1 MIQNLNKFTFAA
13 FGRIL
18 SETAPDRGFP
28 QEPGW
33 TTERLCYA
41 SEPVWVGRVE
51 GMPVYLDFVRGM
63 SVLAVARQGEEL
75 EYFYLDKPV
84 CLNAGVEFAVIPR
97 GECEIL
103 RAQHVKGR
111 IELLYPLDT
120 GVLRL
125 NITNQIEITG
135 IYTLFYQ
142 EKEKGFF
149 FKGESHDLLELVY
162 VDKGVLHNVVGGA
175 DTVLVQGEMMIYG
188 PGLWHMQY
196 ADVDAEVSFITVSF
210 ELGGSGYDSIL
221 NRRIRLDAEGV
232 RLLRRMLEARDKNS
246 RYSGDLIICSLQ
258 MLLLTCLEAGEK
270 AAEPRLKTPASL
282 QSENAVV
289 SSALRYIGANVEQKL
304 SVPLVAKSCSVSPS
318 RLSALFQERLGITP
332 GEYIRRVK
340 LEESKTLIKAGE
352 GNFSE
357 IASKLNYSTV
367 QQFSRQFKAKFGV
380 TPSEFAKSVR

>member
-18 SETAPDRGFP
+18 SETAPNRGFP

-51 GMPVYLDFVRGM
+51 GMPVYLDFEQGM
-63 SVLAVARQGEEL
+63 SVLAVARQNEAL

-84 CLNAGVEFAVIPR
+84 CLNAGVEFALIPR

-103 RAQHVKGR
+103 RAKHEQGR
-111 IELLYPLDT
+111 IEPLYPLDT
-120 GVLRL
+120 GMLRL

-210 ELGGSGYDSIL
+210 ELGGGGFDSLL

-232 RLLRRMLEARDKNS
+232 RLLRRMLEEREKND

-258 MLLLTCLEAGEK
+258 MLLLNLLQSGEK
-270 AAEPRLKTPASL
+270 AENRLKTPASL
-282 QSENAVV
+282 QSENAIVNE
-289 SSALRYIGANVEQKL
+289 ALRYIGANVEQKL

-340 LEESKTLIKAGE
+340 LEESKVLIKTGE

-357 IASKLNYSTV
+357 IASRLNYSTV
-367 QQFSRQFKAKFGV
+367 QQFSRQFKAKFGI
-380 TPSEFAKSVR
+380 TPSEYAKSVR

>member
-18 SETAPDRGFP
+18 SETAPNRGFP

-33 TTERLCYA
+33 TTERLRFA
-41 SEPVWVGRVE
+41 SGSVWVSRVA
-51 GMPVYLDFVRGM
+51 GMPAYLDFEQGNA
-63 SVLAVARQGEEL
+63 VLAAARQGEEL

-84 CLNAGVEFAVIPR
+84 CLNEGVEFAIVPR
-97 GECEIL
+97 GECVVVRALHEQGRMEQL
-103 RAQHVKGR
+103 R
-111 IELLYPLDT
+111 LLDA
-120 GVLRL
+120 GMLRL
-125 NITNQIEITG
+125 NITNQIEING

-149 FKGESHDLLELVY
+149 FKGESHDLIELVY
-162 VDKGVLHNVVGGA
+162 VDKGALHNVVNGA
-175 DTVLVQGEMMIYG
+175 DTVLVQGEMMLYG

-196 ADVDAEVSFITVSF
+196 ADEDAEVSFITVSF
-210 ELGGSGYDSIL
+210 ELGGGGFDSLL

-232 RLLRRMLEARDKNS
+232 RLLRRMLEERERND
-246 RYSGDLIICSLQ
+246 RYSGDLIVCSLQ

-282 QSENAVV
+282 QNENTIV

-304 SVPLVAKSCSVSPS
+304 SVPMVAKSCSVSPS
-318 RLSALFQERLGITP
+318 RLSALFFERLGSTP

-340 LEESKTLIKAGE
+340 LEESKVLIKAGV
-352 GNFSE
+352 GNVTQ
-357 IASKLNYSTV
+357 IASRLNYSTV

-380 TPSEFAKSVR
+380 SPSEYAKSVR